1 MTNVIQVASWGKKQP
16 EIGAVKQK
24 LLSCDRFIRSRFIPP
39 PLGNVV
45 FNLGSGKVTVCHNVT
60 CITGDDCQVVIR
72 DEDVQII
79 GEQDDAITLFCAI
92 HREIETLNPHALK
105 SA

>member
-1 MTNVIQVASWGKKQP
+1 MGEVIQVSGWGKKQP
-16 EIGAVKQK
+16 NIEAVKQK

-45 FNLGSGKVTVCHNVT
+45 FNFASGKVTVCNSCT
-60 CITGDDCQVVIR
+60 CITGEDCQVVIR
-72 DEDVQII
+72 ESEVQII
-79 GEQDDAITLFCAI
+79 GDTDDAINLFCAI
-92 HREIETLNPHALK
+92 HREIETLNPHAIK